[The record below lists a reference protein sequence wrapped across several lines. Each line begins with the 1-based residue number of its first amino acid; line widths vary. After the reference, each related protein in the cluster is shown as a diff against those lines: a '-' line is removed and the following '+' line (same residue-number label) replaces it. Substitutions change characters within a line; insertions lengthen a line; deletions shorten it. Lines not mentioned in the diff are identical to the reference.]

1 MKLVPADTFS
11 FEQLADIF
19 NAGYE
24 GYVVPMRVEP
34 QTLESMVRAW
44 DVDLARSRVALRD
57 GGDPIGIALLA
68 ARGDQGWVGG
78 LGVAPGARRQ
88 GVGRT
93 LMEAVLA
100 EAPPVVRLEVIE
112 QNEAARKLYEQLGF
126 RELRLLEVWTLTA
139 DVAPAEARTVDPS
152 PPGEPDPAWQRADQS
167 LPADYERIEV
177 DGGAAA
183 ILVRG
188 DRVSVFQIAADDEH
202 AARALLQ
209 AARGRGSS
217 VHVVNIPVGS
227 VASAALAELGGSLD
241 LRQHELQLP

>member
-11 FEQLADIF
+11 FDELAAIF
-19 NAGYE
+19 NTGYE

-34 QTLESMVRAW
+34 QTLANMVAAW
-44 DVDLARSRVALRD
+44 DVDLARSRVALRN
-57 GGDPIGIALLA
+57 GADPIGIALLA
-68 ARGDQGWVGG
+68 VRGENGWVGG
-78 LGVAPGARRQ
+78 LGVAPDARRA
-88 GVGRT
+88 GVGRA

-112 QNEAARKLYEQLGF
+112 QNEPAIRLYDELGF
-126 RELRLLEVWTLTA
+126 RRLRLLEVWTLTA
-139 DVAPAEARTVDPS
+139 EVDRVEARSAEPS
-152 PPGEPDPAWQRADQS
+152 PPGEPDPAWQRADAS
-167 LPADYERIEV
+167 LPAGYERIEV

-183 ILVRG
+183 ILVRN

-209 AARGRGSS
+209 AARGRGSC

-241 LRQHELQLP
+241 LRQHELQRP

>member
-1 MKLVPADTFS
+1 MRLVPADTFS
-11 FEQLADIF
+11 FDELAAVF
-19 NAGYE
+19 SAGYE

-34 QTLESMVRAW
+34 TTLESMVNAW
-44 DVDLARSRVALRD
+44 DVDLSRSRVALRN
-57 GGDPIGIALLA
+57 GGDPVGVALLA
-68 ARGDQGWVGG
+68 VRGDRGWVGG
-78 LGVAPGARRQ
+78 LGVAAGARRE
-88 GVGRT
+88 GVGRA

-112 QNEAARKLYEQLGF
+112 QNEPAIRLYDRLGF
-126 RELRLLEVWTLTA
+126 RRLRLLEVWTLTA
-139 DVAPAEARTVDPS
+139 DVDPADARSVEPS
-152 PPGEPDPAWQRADQS
+152 PPGEPDAAWQRADES
-167 LPADYERIEV
+167 LPVGYERIEV

-188 DRVSVFQIAADDEH
+188 DRVSVFQIAADDER
-202 AARALLQ
+202 AARTLLQ

-241 LRQHELQLP
+241 LRQHELQRP